1 MTSRVK
7 DRDGRSTRWSEHRES
22 RRAELVAA
30 AVAAIDAHGPS
41 ASIAEIAAS
50 AGVSK
55 PVLYRYF
62 ADKDDLY
69 RAVGRWG
76 AEQVMNALVPTLLA
90 DDPMRDK
97 VYRACDEYLALL
109 AEHPQVFLLLIE
121 HRSADDPLAD
131 GKEQIATSLAKL
143 MGDTLRRLGVDAAG
157 AEPWA
162 HGVIGMGLAVGEWW
176 LRRNIMPLERLQRL
190 RRRPRRRAGRR
201 RPAASGAQ
209 QDGEQSIRDQ
219 APSPTEGRVMVSTG
233 STTDVDAPAEEY
245 VGPALVS
252 TGSTTAA
259 TGEIAV
265 DVHLRG
271 HFEPLDGRFHWYGRI
286 AASAELTERVRSGA
300 TVTLTTS
307 EGLRSEH
314 PPRRSTC
321 EVRNH
326 PRQYIGTLCKVD
338 P

>member
-7 DRDGRSTRWSEHRES
+7 DPGPKDGDGRSTRWSEHRES

-30 AVAAIDAHGPS
+30 AVEAIDTHGPS

-69 RAVGRWG
+69 RAVGQWG

-90 DDPMRDK
+90 EGAMRDK
-97 VYRACDEYLALL
+97 VYRACDEYLSLL
-109 AEHPQVFLLLIE
+109 AAHPQVFLLLIE

-143 MGDTLRRLGVDAAG
+143 MGDTLRHLGVDAAG

-176 LRRNIMPLERLQRL
+176 LRRDIMSRE
-190 RRRPRRRAGRR
+190 
-201 RPAASGAQ
+201 AAADYLAAFIWNAFSGFVA
-209 QDGEQSIRDQ
+209 DHG
-219 APSPTEGRVMVSTG
+219 
-233 STTDVDAPAEEY
+233 
-245 VGPALVS
+245 VG
-252 TGSTTAA
+252 
-259 TGEIAV
+259 
-265 DVHLRG
+265 
-271 HFEPLDGRFHWYGRI
+271 LDGAGQLHLVE
-286 AASAELTERVRSGA
+286 AKSAPT
-300 TVTLTTS
+300 
-307 EGLRSEH
+307 
-314 PPRRSTC
+314 RRTRRK
-321 EVRNH
+321 EAR
-326 PRQYIGTLCKVD
+326 
-338 P
+338 